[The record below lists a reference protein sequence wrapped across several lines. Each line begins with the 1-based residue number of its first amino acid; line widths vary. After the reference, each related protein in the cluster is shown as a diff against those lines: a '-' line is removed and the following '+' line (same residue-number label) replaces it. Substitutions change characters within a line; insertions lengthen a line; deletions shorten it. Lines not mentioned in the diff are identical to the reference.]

1 MLQRAGVSA
10 DTVEDLPRSARAAG
24 LAVVAASGFF
34 LLTDPPQ
41 LGFELHAA
49 TAAASRDRA
58 IAHGISAETIDELVD
73 SLRAAATAGYEWV
86 GTPFFLDLTLRKPA
100 LA

>member
-1 MLQRAGVSA
+1 
-10 DTVEDLPRSARAAG
+10 
-24 LAVVAASGFF
+24 
-34 LLTDPPQ
+34 

-58 IAHGISAETIDELVD
+58 LALGVSAETIDELVNT
-73 SLRAAATAGYEWV
+73 LRTAATADYEWV

-100 LA
+100 NG